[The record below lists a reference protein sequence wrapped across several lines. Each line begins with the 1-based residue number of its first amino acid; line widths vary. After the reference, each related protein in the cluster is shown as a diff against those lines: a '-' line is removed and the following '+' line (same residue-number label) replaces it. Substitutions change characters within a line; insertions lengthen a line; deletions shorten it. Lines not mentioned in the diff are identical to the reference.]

1 MNMRLKCGEFK
12 MDQMYCAY
20 KRDINYRKY
29 KLDHNRWKD
38 HCSLMLTQDCVVL
51 HGRRD
56 FVDVVKFTNY
66 LILKKEIVSNR
77 P

>member
-38 HCSLMLTQDCVVL
+38 HCSLMLTPGLCCAAWQKRFC
-51 HGRRD
+51 RC
-56 FVDVVKFTNY
+56 
-66 LILKKEIVSNR
+66 S
-77 P
+77 